1 MLGLGNS
8 IVRSSA
14 ASLPLGTYTSDFTSG
29 VDSWEP
35 WSEQGTMTLTGAQNL
50 PDGSGDS
57 TWLKVAYDTNQTSGP
72 SGIFVRNIT
81 TGWTRNTTDHFEVS
95 MEIYLKNGSGG
106 DGSSW
111 GGTDDV
117 NTRFRAGTQAN
128 PSLDNVTGADVSL
141 SIDQD
146 VAVLFQPG
154 ASGTIGQ
161 SAYQD
166 LVIHFTSAGDKPAS
180 DAIFFVRNIVVDFYA
195 Q

>member
-14 ASLPLGTYTSDFTSG
+14 ASLPLGTYTSEFTSG
-29 VDSWEP
+29 IDSWEA
-35 WSEQGTMTLTGAQNL
+35 WSVEGNLTLTGAQNL
-50 PDGSGDS
+50 PDGSANN
-57 TWLKVAYDTNQTSGP
+57 TWLKVAYDTNQVTGV
-72 SGIFVRNIT
+72 SGIIVKDIT
-81 TGWTRNTTDHFEVS
+81 TGWTRTATDYFEMS

-117 NTRFRAGTQAN
+117 STRFRVGTEGLAE
-128 PSLDNVTGADVSL
+128 NVSGADVL
-141 SIDQD
+141 QAIDQD
-146 VAVLFQPG
+146 VAVSFQPA
-154 ASGTIGQ
+154 ASGSIGNNT
-161 SAYQD
+161 YQD
-166 LVIHFTSAGDKPAS
+166 LAIHFTSAGDKPAS